1 MVERRSH
8 GFVDGAVDRDVVVD
22 IYQDDAVFGLS
33 FLPFVDRQLPVSD
46 EGSLRSRREIPVVTG
61 RINKVEVVLDT
72 LVEGGSAPGLVTE
85 VLLHGDTSSTLL
97 IAAEA
102 YSRGEWHLYDESVV
116 VVPDVVVADALEWVP
131 PRRKWRPTEA
141 PGR

>member
-61 RINKVEVVLDT
+61 RIDRLLVAARDVGAVVQHRFRCD
-72 LVEGGSAPGLVTE
+72 
-85 VLLHGDTSSTLL
+85 
-97 IAAEA
+97 
-102 YSRGEWHLYDESVV
+102 
-116 VVPDVVVADALEWVP
+116 
-131 PRRKWRPTEA
+131 RRQPCE
-141 PGR
+141 PCH